1 MKTLMSLR
9 GNPMKLYFLAFCLIG
24 SVFLI
29 TGCTKV
35 SEEEL
40 QAKVD
45 KCSDAGMNYTYLRDY
60 RGEPYEVMC
69 VSKRLR

>member
-1 MKTLMSLR
+1 MRSYCLMI
-9 GNPMKLYFLAFCLIG
+9 FLVCG
-24 SVFLI
+24 VMSVAA
-29 TGCTKV
+29 CSSV

-40 QAKVD
+40 QVKID
-45 KCSDAGMNYTYLRDY
+45 KCTAAGMNYTYLRDF